1 MAGRLIRFYLDN
13 GADTRLPG
21 RAKHFRTSEIFP
33 HGASHQPA
41 DTSNPF
47 HQFPSLSTYVGGGLP
62 VTVRN
67 RSSRNATILDWE
79 PGQDSLVDKAQ
90 TIENLPS
97 ILHEACH
104 AGLATAV
111 LLLLE
116 AGADAKLPDEDG
128 DTPLHPLARCNRG
141 VGNQDFNVWDTLIKA
156 FRTAGADINAVNKFG
171 ATPLIYAV
179 MPHLGRSLEMVKAL
193 TMNGAS
199 FKDVSPDGRTLFHFL
214 TDAENTYEW

>member
-1 MAGRLIRFYLDN
+1 M
-13 GADTRLPG
+13 
-21 RAKHFRTSEIFP
+21 
-33 HGASHQPA
+33 
-41 DTSNPF
+41 
-47 HQFPSLSTYVGGGLP
+47 
-62 VTVRN
+62 RN